1 MLQRALGSWTEAECS
16 ELKPRQWQWQLKDEG
31 VGRECVVVP
40 GHRLHE
46 QLKGWQQCQ
55 VFLVVPLTVV
65 ETQST
70 ET

>member
-1 MLQRALGSWTEAECS
+1 MLQQALGGWIEAECS
-16 ELKPRQWQWQLKDEG
+16 ELKPQQWQLKDEG

-65 ETQST
+65 ETPST